1 MPEDNVEETVVPVEE
16 IDDMLGLEPAESPNT
31 PADGT
36 TEAPAGE
43 ASATAA
49 GTPPEAH
56 AEAPAADEP
65 PATEAPAAT
74 VPVVSIAAPQAP
86 LTPAQDTELQIAQKQ
101 NEQLRLQLNELAKMG
116 LTIPL
121 PTAQTSPTQSNVP
134 IVPVT
139 PIVAPAASA
148 PQPAASWTPQPI
160 GSLQDIITKLNSD
173 QNYLTEEDLD
183 NIVDNPSLINVAI
196 NKAVRGSTEQL
207 IQAIPLIAAGIAN
220 QQIVLNNMAIDFY
233 ETNSDLAPY
242 KEFVSAIAKQVE
254 ASNTGKTYNE
264 IFNLTA
270 TQVRERLGLKVSS
283 PQAPAPSGVT
293 PAFAG
298 TRGPARPPVAS
309 KQTDD
314 MVTQIAELLL

>member
-16 IDDMLGLEPAESPNT
+16 IDDMLDLPPVAEPAGAT
-31 PADGT
+31 P
-36 TEAPAGE
+36 EAPAGE
-43 ASATAA
+43 ASAT
-49 GTPPEAH
+49 GECTPPEAL

-65 PATEAPAAT
+65 PATEAPAT
-74 VPVVSIAAPQAP
+74 IVPVVSTPAPQVP
-86 LTPAQDTELQIAQKQ
+86 PTPAQETELQIAQKQ

-121 PTAQTSPTQSNVP
+121 PTAQTSPTQGNTP
-134 IVPVT
+134 IVPAAPTAIPTVP
-139 PIVAPAASA
+139 PIAPVI
-148 PQPAASWTPQPI
+148 PQPI

-270 TQVRERLGLKVSS
+270 TQVRERLGLKVLS
-283 PQAPAPSGVT
+283 PQTPTPSGVT

-314 MVTQIAELLL
+314 MTTQIAELLL